1 MKTLII
7 DGHNLCWRIAKR
19 LPVLTANG
27 KAVQV
32 VYGALNA
39 IHGMLAQF
47 QPDVCTVCWDTGHSA
62 YRKKVF
68 PDYKANRH
76 KQHTKEEEKQF
87 QSTITQIQECQ
98 RVLRMLNLSQLYY
111 PETEADDLIAMVCQE
126 KSLNG
131 QRIVVSSDGDM
142 FQLVQENT
150 SVWSPIKTELYTHGN
165 FRQKVGLTP
174 RQFLQLRAAT
184 GDGSDNIPGIAK
196 GLGEITIRELL
207 ASYKDMEELFTPEVE
222 KKVYKRGNRY
232 RLLYGEGVRQAYY
245 RNLMLMDLSVSSYNH
260 PEEKKVR
267 RAVFDAVRQRG
278 KIDKAELKEYFISK
292 SFQSLLK
299 DFAKWVTP
307 FEELETK

>member
-1 MKTLII
+1 MKTIII

-19 LPVLTANG
+19 LPILTANG
-27 KAVQV
+27 KPVQV

-47 QPDVCTVCWDTGHSA
+47 QPDVGIVCWDTGHSA
-62 YRKKVF
+62 YRKQKF
-68 PDYKANRH
+68 PEYKAHRH
-76 KQHTKEEEKQF
+76 QHFTKEEEKQF
-87 QSTITQIQECQ
+87 QSTITQIEECQ
-98 RVLRMLNLSQLYY
+98 RVLRQLNLSQLYF
-111 PETEADDLIAMVCQE
+111 PQTEADDLIAMICQE
-126 KSLNG
+126 KALNG
-131 QRIVVSSDGDM
+131 QRIVVSSDMDM

-150 SVWSPIKTELYTHGN
+150 SVWSPIKTQLYTHGN

-174 RQFLQLRAAT
+174 HQFLQLRAAI

-196 GLGEITIRELL
+196 GLGETTIRELL

-232 RLLYGEGVRQAYY
+232 RLLYGKGVRERYY
-245 RNLMLMDLSVSSYNH
+245 LNLMLMDLSVSSYNH

-267 RAVFDAVRQRG
+267 RVVFEAVRQRG
-278 KIDKAELKEYFISK
+278 KIDKAEITRYFISK

-299 DFAKWVTP
+299 NFAQWITP
-307 FEELETK
+307 FEELDTK